1 MREDMSGDT
10 GNPYQPPG
18 TFNSTPGTREPEI
31 VMPTKQL
38 WIERGYTFDP
48 SLYSEEQL
56 SQMLDGWY
64 FDLVNYNNGGQ
75 FQHKVLNQLR
85 RTGEYLLYLGNA
97 PGILDMTEL
106 KNGPY
111 LLKISH
117 NYKDRSKRGTQ

>member
-1 MREDMSGDT
+1 MGGDT
-10 GNPYQPPG
+10 GNPYQSPG
-18 TFNSTPGTREPEI
+18 TFNPSPGAREPEI
-31 VMPTKQL
+31 VTPAKQL

-75 FQHKVLNQLR
+75 FRSKALNQLR
-85 RTGEYLLYLGNA
+85 KTGEYLLYLDHA
-97 PGILDMTEL
+97 RGILDMTEL

-117 NYKDRSKRGTQ
+117 NYRDRSRQWTH